1 MIKGIITSESPEIHW
16 QHLNVA
22 GGRVLDL
29 GCAFWTEAERQEANG
44 TTKYFL
50 SQKPEFYMG
59 VDINQG
65 DINTLSQQYPQ
76 GKFLCEKAD
85 SSAQIDAWIKEHS
98 ITHIKC
104 DIEGYETQFLPIGN
118 VHNLK
123 EIAIELHY
131 SDAWLKEFIA
141 WFDSIGFECYR
152 HDSVS
157 FCAEISVIYGR
168 LKC

>member
-1 MIKGIITSESPEIHW
+1 MIKGIITSEAPQIHW
-16 QHLNVA
+16 EHLNVT

-29 GCAFWTEAERQEANG
+29 GCAFWTQAEREEGNG
-44 TTKYFL
+44 TARHFL

-65 DINTLSQQYPQ
+65 DIATLSQQYPQ

-85 SSAQIDAWIKEHS
+85 SAFQMDAWITENS
-98 ITHIKC
+98 ITHVKC
-104 DIEGYETQFLPIGN
+104 DIEGDEAHLLQIGN

-131 SDAWLKEFIA
+131 SDRWLEEFKD
-141 WFDSIGFECYR
+141 WFKSIGFECYR
-152 HDSVS
+152 YDSVS
-157 FCAEISVIYGR
+157 FCSEISVIYGR

>member
-1 MIKGIITSESPEIHW
+1 MTKGIITSELPEIHW

-22 GGRVLDL
+22 GGRMLDL
-29 GCAFWTEAERQEANG
+29 GCGFWTESERQEANG

-85 SSAQIDAWIKEHS
+85 SAFQMDTWITENF

-104 DIEGYETQFLPIGN
+104 DIEGDETQLLQIGN
-118 VHNLK
+118 VQNLK

-131 SDAWLKEFIA
+131 SDTWLKEFVA

-152 HDSVS
+152 YDSVS
-157 FCAEISVIYGR
+157 FCPEISVIYGR

>member
-1 MIKGIITSESPEIHW
+1 MIRGVITSESPEIHW
-16 QHLNVA
+16 EHLNVS

-29 GCAFWTEAERQEANG
+29 GCAFWTEAERQDGNG
-44 TTKYFL
+44 TAKYFL

-65 DINTLSQQYPQ
+65 DIKTLSEQYPQ
-76 GKFLCEKAD
+76 GKFLCEAID
-85 SSAQIDAWIKEHS
+85 SASQIEALIKGNS

-104 DIEGYETQFLPIGN
+104 DIEGHETQLLPIEN
-118 VHNLK
+118 VHQLK
-123 EIAIELHY
+123 EIAIELHS
-131 SDAWLKEFIA
+131 SDLWLKEFDE
-141 WFDSIGFECYR
+141 WFKSIGFEFYR

-157 FCAEISVIYGR
+157 FCGEISVIYGR

>member
-1 MIKGIITSESPEIHW
+1 MTKGVITSEAPKIHW
-16 QHLNVA
+16 EHLNVA

-29 GCAFWTEAERQEANG
+29 GCAFWTEGERQEGNG

-50 SQKPEFYMG
+50 SQKPEFYLG

-65 DINTLSQQYPQ
+65 DITTLSQQYQQ
-76 GKFLCEKAD
+76 GKFLCEMVH
-85 SSAQIDAWIKEHS
+85 SPEQISGWMKEHS
-98 ITHIKC
+98 ITHIKS
-104 DIEGYETQFLPIGN
+104 DIEGYENKLLEIKDVGC
-118 VHNLK
+118 LK
-123 EIAIELHY
+123 QIAIELHFN
-131 SDAWLKEFIA
+131 STSAKDFLA

-157 FCAEISVIYGR
+157 FCSEISVIYGR